1 MLDRTFVYFVSIGML
16 LLLILFQKR
25 KSLEKIIYGV
35 LVHLVFTIVI
45 AQSLFPMIIQK
56 TIIKDGVYLEKIQTL
71 ELFHEIQTILSLK
84 LSKTQTFTLLE
95 NYLQIIVL
103 PLILMGISVGLII
116 RVKVKNRKKFVLIS
130 MLSVVAIQLLKLGT
144 CVLIGANYIQVT
156 PEDGIY
162 IFSGCLI
169 GAGVLSL
176 IQKIICNVE
185 YKSRFFSALKNV
197 LLG

>member
-1 MLDRTFVYFVSIGML
+1 MLDRTFVYFVSMGML

-103 PLILMGISVGLII
+103 PLVLMGISVGLII

-144 CVLIGANYIQVT
+144 CVLIGA
-156 PEDGIY
+156 
-162 IFSGCLI
+162 
-169 GAGVLSL
+169 GVLSL